1 MILQCKPRLFL
12 DWLGREAD
20 RIEEPRAEIV
30 LRTASM
36 AVHAYTRGRGYD
48 ETGEP
53 NEELTAVIFSVA
65 ARMLNPQG
73 VASKSVS
80 IDDGNVATTYSTQG
94 FTLLEQAVLHR
105 YRQRAQ

>member
-1 MILQCKPRLFL
+1 MILQCKPWLFL
-12 DWLGREAD
+12 DWLGNQRD
-20 RIEEPRAEIV
+20 QIEEPRAEIL

-36 AVHAYTRGRGYD
+36 AVHAYTRGRGFD
-48 ETGEP
+48 AHGEP

-80 IDDGNVATTYSTQG
+80 IDDSNVATTYNAQG